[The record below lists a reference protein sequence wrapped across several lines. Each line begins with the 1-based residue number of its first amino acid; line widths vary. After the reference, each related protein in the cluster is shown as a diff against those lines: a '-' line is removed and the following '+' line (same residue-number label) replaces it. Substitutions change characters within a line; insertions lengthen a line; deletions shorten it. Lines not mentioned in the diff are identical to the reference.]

1 MADNLLDNGMCP
13 VPCADSVVLSGC
25 CTVGP
30 LSYFTSVN
38 ISWSL
43 GRMKWPLAPLSPF
56 AMIHCFLYEGEL
68 QVVLVL
74 LLFIN
79 RFTPTRSPFH
89 EVLGQNA
96 LDPPILSSNVAVVW
110 CPGARARQIAE

>member
-1 MADNLLDNGMCP
+1 MRDELFKLSSIIACCALADNLLDNGMCP

-56 AMIHCFLYEGEL
+56 AMIHCFLFEGEL
-68 QVVLVL
+68 QVVLV
-74 LLFIN
+74 
-79 RFTPTRSPFH
+79 
-89 EVLGQNA
+89 
-96 LDPPILSSNVAVVW
+96 
-110 CPGARARQIAE
+110 